1 MALSEQWERRFDT
14 AYEWGSTAFLSL
26 TKSGNII
33 GLLAPSQLGKGT
45 VDEWNELNGTRKDVH
60 TSVGMSLKSVLDVLT
75 KVEKALLSLGLISAS
90 LTRLKVG
97 LIDIVSKDGDAALDK
112 HQVIAG
118 YDETSLISFTNEEVI
133 LSYSNM
139 VYFIGL
145 DAAKKIVKLQDNEDR
160 LLMVS
165 FLDISLGS
173 RGFQGTKNVPT
184 RRTVRSEQ
192 LSFRGEARGRHK
204 MSNVNS
210 SNVEKLATADFSTWN
225 AWGINYPALKQV
237 FARFKQ
243 TMASATEMEPIID
256 AVAAALNVPSQAVQ
270 VVLHLECGWPDHI
283 GRAKTG
289 YRASMTR
296 DDGSTLYRGVTQAG
310 KAFWIDVSGRYKSK
324 GITVAGVPERATLAE
339 QIAAPFVYLDRYR
352 NATIRG
358 RRLTEW
364 PLTPG
369 LVYSFHQ
376 QSLQGLGSAFKQ
388 LTNASGQSGPSL
400 NVIRTTAR
408 LHRQAAPMTYL

>member
-1 MALSEQWERRFDT
+1 MALSEQWERRLDT

-45 VDEWNELNGTRKDVH
+45 VDEWNELNGTRKGI
-60 TSVGMSLKSVLDVLT
+60 SAPVGMSFKSVLDVLR
-75 KVEKALLSLGLISAS
+75 KVEKALLNLGLVSGS
-90 LTRLKVG
+90 LSRLKNG
-97 LIDIVSKDGDAALDK
+97 LIDIVSKDGNAALAE

-118 YDETSLISFTNEEVI
+118 YDENALISFTNEEVL

-139 VYFIGL
+139 VNFIGL

-210 SNVEKLATADFSTWN
+210 SNAETLATADFSTWN

-243 TMASATEMEPIID
+243 TIASATEMEPIID

-296 DDGSTLYRGVTQAG
+296 DDGSTSYRGVTQAG
-310 KAFWIDVSGRYKSK
+310 KGFWIDVSGRYKAK

-352 NATIRG
+352 NTAING

-376 QSLQGLGSAFKQ
+376 QSLQGLGSTFKQ

-400 NVIRTTAR
+400 NVIRTTAK
-408 LHRQAAPMTYL
+408 LHRRAAPMTFI

>member
-1 MALSEQWERRFDT
+1 MTLSEQWERRLDT

-26 TKSGNII
+26 TKSGNVI
-33 GLLAPSQLGKGT
+33 GLLAPSKLGEGT
-45 VDEWNELNGTRKDVH
+45 VDEWNELNGVRKDVLA
-60 TSVGMSLKSVLDVLT
+60 SAGMSLKTVLDILR
-75 KVEKALLSLGLISAS
+75 KVEKALHSLGLVSGS
-90 LTRLKVG
+90 LARLKIC
-97 LIDIVSKDGDAALDK
+97 LIDLVSKDGDAALSK

-118 YDETSLISFTNEEVI
+118 YDENALISFTNDEVLLI
-133 LSYSNM
+133 YSNM
-139 VYFIGL
+139 VNFIGSK
-145 DAAKKIVKLQDNEDR
+145 AAKKIVKLQDNEDR

-173 RGFQGTKNVPT
+173 RGFQETKNVST
-184 RRTVRSEQ
+184 RRTVGNEQ

-210 SNVEKLATADFSTWN
+210 SNVETLANSEFSTWN

-237 FARFKQ
+237 FSSFKQ
-243 TMASATEMEPIID
+243 TIVSAEEMVPIID
-256 AVAAALNVPSQAVQ
+256 AVAAALNVPSEAVQ
-270 VVLHLECGWPDHI
+270 VVLHLECGWPDHT

-289 YRASMTR
+289 YRSSMTR
-296 DDGSTLYRGVTQAG
+296 DDGSTSYRGVTQASKG
-310 KAFWIDVSGRYKSK
+310 FWIDVSGRYKDK
-324 GITVAGVPERATLAE
+324 GIAVAAVPERATLAE

-352 NATIRG
+352 NTVRND

-376 QSLQGLGSAFKQ
+376 QSLQGLSSTFKQ
-388 LTNASGQSGPSL
+388 LTNAAGQSGPSL
-400 NVIRTTAR
+400 KVIRTTAELYR
-408 LHRQAAPMTYL
+408 RAAPTKFI